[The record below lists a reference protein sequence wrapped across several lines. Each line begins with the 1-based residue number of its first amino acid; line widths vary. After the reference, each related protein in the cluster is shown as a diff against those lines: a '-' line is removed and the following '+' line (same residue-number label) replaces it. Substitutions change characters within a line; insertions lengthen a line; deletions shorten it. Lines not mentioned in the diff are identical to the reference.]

1 MRRYNLE
8 GVHGSKS
15 DALRGVVG
23 NPVVLASSCFALG
36 LAAGLML
43 KGRGSQMYRGAL
55 NALWHRDYERTVEY
69 DENLP
74 ESLTRREPAP
84 HPAQPRFGGT
94 GALGV
99 SPAAAVTMRP
109 GETSDR

>member
-8 GVHGSKS
+8 GIHGGRV
-15 DALRGVVG
+15 DTLRGIVS

-99 SPAAAVTMRP
+99 SPAAAVPARP
-109 GETSDR
+109 GDSDR

>member
-8 GVHGSKS
+8 GIHGSKA

-55 NALWHRDYERTVEY
+55 NAFWHRDYARTVESGVPPSAGA
-69 DENLP
+69 ERRARPLGSCTVMPPSTLP
-74 ESLTRREPAP
+74 T
-84 HPAQPRFGGT
+84 
-94 GALGV
+94 
-99 SPAAAVTMRP
+99 
-109 GETSDR
+109 